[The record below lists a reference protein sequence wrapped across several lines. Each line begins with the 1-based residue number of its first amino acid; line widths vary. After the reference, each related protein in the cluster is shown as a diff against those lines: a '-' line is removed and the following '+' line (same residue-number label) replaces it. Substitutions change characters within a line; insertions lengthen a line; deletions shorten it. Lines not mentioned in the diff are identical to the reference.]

1 MRKFLLATS
10 AAALALAFSGHAQ
23 AELAKIPVAATTV
36 APPETTTAD
45 GLVFSKDADQAK
57 PMDKAAEPAAS
68 PAQAQPEAK
77 PAEQAAP
84 AMVTP
89 TLSAEDAAVADRLRD
104 LAENK
109 LQQYVP
115 HAQDRA
121 GVLAFY
127 RARNFAPIWIA
138 SGKPAPRAGAG
149 IALSCKAS
157 RPTASIRRTTRRR
170 ASAMPIRPSS
180 PPTSWR

>member
-10 AAALALAFSGHAQ
+10 AAALALTFSGHAQ
-23 AELAKIPVAATTV
+23 AELAKIPVAAATV

-45 GLVFSKDADQAK
+45 GLVFSKDADQAR
-57 PMDKAAEPAAS
+57 PMDKATEPAAS
-68 PAQAQPEAK
+68 PAQVQPEAK

-104 LAENK
+104 LAETK

-127 RARNFAPIWIA
+127 RARNFAPIWAA
-138 SGKPAPRAGAG
+138 SGKPAPRAGEARVFLLNVAADG
-149 IALSCKAS
+149 LDPARLPDAELRQYRSGQA
-157 RPTASIRRTTRRR
+157 RQL
-170 ASAMPIRPSS
+170 
-180 PPTSWR
+180 TSWR